1 MLIEL
6 REGEVLNVPSAA
18 SSRPSAPPRT
28 PSSRPITPRIPMNLP
43 RPNSASCAIVLIDRS
58 RFDAQAVPSDADLA
72 SAYKD
77 RAAGYA
83 ARESRDFNQLI
94 VPTEAQA
101 KDFVA
106 RPPCGKSLVDLARE
120 AGLSASHL
128 TDLNQVGLAAQA
140 GQEAAKAAFA
150 APKGEAGRPVQGGA
164 WLVAGPRRKCAKH
177 SGQDAGGSQAS
188 S

>member
-18 SSRPSAPPRT
+18 FAPQRPATDAELKAYYTAHPDEFAAPEQRKL
-28 PSSRPITPRIPMNLP
+28 RY
-43 RPNSASCAIVLIDRS
+43 ALIDRS
-58 RFDAQAVPSDADLA
+58 RFDAQAVPNDADLA

-83 ARESRDFNQLI
+83 ARRSRDFNQLI

-106 RPPCGKSLVDLARE
+106 KAASRKVACRSGPRGR
-120 AGLSASHL
+120 LSASHL
-128 TDLNQVGLAAQA
+128 TDLNEIGLAAQA

-150 APKGEAGRPVQGGA
+150 APKGK
-164 WLVAGPRRKCAKH
+164 LVGPFKVALGWSLVHVENVRNIPGKTLEKP
-177 SGQDAGGSQAS
+177 SPN
-188 S
+188 